1 MRRNFPVLL
10 LVVVAVGVMEA
21 GAAGRQQTT
30 PPPVQSPQQPMFR
43 AGVQTVPLY
52 ATVIDSTGHLI
63 PDLEEKDFQI
73 FDNGKLQTMTL
84 FKSDV
89 QPVTVMLALDTSGS
103 MTMNLEL
110 LKDAAEAFVIRL
122 MPQDKARII
131 NFDDKIVASPTF
143 TSNRDDLIRY
153 IHEDIQYGNGTR
165 LWDATDASMHA
176 LSAIEGRKVV
186 LLFTDG
192 NDEGSKT
199 SGFDDVMKRAQ
210 TEDVMIYSVGL
221 QSTILHT
228 TTHPDK
234 GIRKL
239 AEATGGGWFEL
250 TKAADLNSTFT
261 RVADE
266 LHRQYVLGFSP
277 AQLDNRIHQLDV
289 KVMKTGMTVRTRKT
303 YLASRPQ

>member
-1 MRRNFPVLL
+1 MRRGFPVLM
-10 LVVVAVGVMEA
+10 LVGVVLGVMEA
-21 GAAGRQQTT
+21 AAAARQQTT

-73 FDNGKLQTMTL
+73 YDNGKLQQLTL

-122 MPQDKARII
+122 MPKDKARII

-143 TSNRDDLIRY
+143 TGNRDDLIRY

-165 LWDATDASMHA
+165 LWDATDASMQA
-176 LSAIEGRKVV
+176 LTQIEGRKVV

-199 SGFDDVMKRAQ
+199 SGFDEVMKRAQ

-277 AQLDNRIHQLDV
+277 ALLDNKIHQLDV

>member
-1 MRRNFPVLL
+1 MRRGFPVLM
-10 LVVVAVGVMEA
+10 LVGVVLGVMEA
-21 GAAGRQQTT
+21 AAAARQQTT

-73 FDNGKLQTMTL
+73 YDNGKLQQLTL

-122 MPQDKARII
+122 MPKDKARII
-131 NFDDKIVASPTF
+131 NFDDKIVASPIF
-143 TSNRDDLIRY
+143 TGNRDDLIRY

-176 LSAIEGRKVV
+176 LTQIEGRKVV

-199 SGFDDVMKRAQ
+199 AGFDEVMKRAQ

-277 AQLDNRIHQLDV
+277 ALLDNKIHQLDV